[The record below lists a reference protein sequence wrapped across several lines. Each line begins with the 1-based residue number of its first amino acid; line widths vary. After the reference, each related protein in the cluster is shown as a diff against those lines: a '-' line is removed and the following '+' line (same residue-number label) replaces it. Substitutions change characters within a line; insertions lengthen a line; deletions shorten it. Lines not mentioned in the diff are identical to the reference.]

1 MNDENASQKLNDQ
14 EKRISMLEHTLEK
27 GFEAI
32 KDHTKAVNEL
42 SAQFAVYAFRH
53 DKIEQDVREQ
63 EKEQRLH
70 SKEIAAMKPVVDGLR
85 TLVWRMIAA
94 SLTGGVAA
102 VAIAQAIAQ
111 ATTK

>member
-1 MNDENASQKLNDQ
+1 
-14 EKRISMLEHTLEK
+14 MLEHTLEK

-63 EKEQRLH
+63 EKEQRVH

-85 TLVWRMIAA
+85 GVIWKMVGA
-94 SLTGGVAA
+94 SLVGGGAA
-102 VAIAQAIAQ
+102 VAIAAALV
-111 ATTK
+111 K